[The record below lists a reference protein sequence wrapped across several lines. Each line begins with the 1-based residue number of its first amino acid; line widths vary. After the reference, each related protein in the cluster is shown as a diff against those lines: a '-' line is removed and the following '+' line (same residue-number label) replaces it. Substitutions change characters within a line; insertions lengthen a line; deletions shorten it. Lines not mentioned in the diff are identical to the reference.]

1 MKERYL
7 FSSEWLKEWLGR
19 VRREFN
25 YHDELK
31 ILLIVLV
38 AFFLL
43 TGAFHLFASVETDKG
58 AVKTKQKEDNI
69 IVKKLPPKEKEL
81 PPLVVYVTG
90 AVEKPGI
97 YRLKEGSRLFELLE
111 RASPKKNAAINF
123 MNLAEKLTDG
133 QMIYVPTV
141 EEAERYGYREKI
153 LTGVACTNLSGSTG
167 QNKKININLASADEL
182 TNIPGVGPK
191 TAEKIIEYRKKYGPF
206 KKPEDLLKIEGIG
219 EKKLEKIEEYLLF

>member
-7 FSSEWLKEWLGR
+7 FSSEWLKEWLER

-58 AVKTKQKEDNI
+58 AVKAKQKEGNI

-153 LTGVACTNLSGSTG
+153 LTGAMCTNPSWSTG